1 MDGGFEIVRGEDD
14 EGLMLACWG
23 DTKFLRV
30 LNTRLRQIYV
40 DRHQCPCLLIG
51 KGILAFYKDKEWDW
65 PLKLRLR
72 NHIMSFGKTLI
83 LVFSFSFPQKE
94 NPLGPINTSP
104 SLYFA
109 RYHLYT
115 RLLEL
120 FSESLKVDV
129 HTFMCF
135 LVKCICYIAS
145 ARNKMCFQSYKYE
158 V

>member
-1 MDGGFEIVRGEDD
+1 MCFILKHINWESSLKYTGLWLEIMSRPLGWGFEIVRGEDD

-30 LNTRLRQIYV
+30 LNTRLRQKYV
-40 DRHQCPCLLIG
+40 DRHQCSCLLIG
-51 KGILAFYKDKEWDW
+51 KGILTFYKDKEWDW

-120 FSESLKVDV
+120 FS
-129 HTFMCF
+129 
-135 LVKCICYIAS
+135 
-145 ARNKMCFQSYKYE
+145 
-158 V
+158 